1 MPGCVSLV
9 NFHATREKPLADDQ
23 AYRMSSPS
31 KYLKQ
36 LCAGCGGLCNGIL
49 IIAEWRKNGTLIAEA
64 VVLVGVI
71 VLWGCTPRS
80 SADTSE
86 SGRKGFYNYLA
97 CMERVNRNQ
106 EELQTF
112 VSAHTGKEMTPK
124 EEFTLSMLTDRAK
137 NGVGGCEAHIRSETQ
152 K

>member
-49 IIAEWRKNGTLIAEA
+49 IIAGWRKNGTLIAKA

-86 SGRKGFYNYLA
+86 SGRKGFYNYLGSSPH
-97 CMERVNRNQ
+97 RVGDFGLISYRVEHAGENFQ
-106 EELQTF
+106 AQVLL
-112 VSAHTGKEMTPK
+112 VA
-124 EEFTLSMLTDRAK
+124 
-137 NGVGGCEAHIRSETQ
+137 
-152 K
+152 